1 MTAPRPRDH
10 TSPQSQP
17 DTSPPRRVGDSPSTT
32 LSARRAAGFTWR
44 ALLCL
49 AVAAALCGG
58 LLAAPAGAQD
68 GDVPAKPRGLTGTA
82 AHDRVDLTW
91 NDPGN
96 DSITGYMI
104 LRRLRYD
111 DPSGYFHEL
120 VADTGSAATTY
131 TDDTVEASTHYTYRI
146 KAINGYGTS
155 ERSRWFHTQTL
166 EVPVPAK
173 PRGLS
178 ATAAHDR
185 VDLTW
190 NDPNDDSITGYVILR
205 RVRVNDQ
212 GGEFS
217 ELVADTGTAAAT
229 YTDGTVAA
237 STTYTYRIKAI
248 NERGVSKRSRWF
260 HIDTPAAPDPAAL
273 APSGLTAEAAADGV
287 ALDWN
292 APAEAAASVTGYEI
306 LRAQGDAELAVL
318 VADTGGTSTAYS
330 DETAT
335 QGSAVYAYRVKAIR
349 GGERSQASSEAR
361 VQLPPAAPQW
371 TLTRI
376 TWNSAILQW
385 ADPQDDTITGYRILR
400 ADVVN
405 EVQGAF
411 VAVIEDTGSAATS
424 YTDATLA
431 PDRSYVYRVH
441 AISPHGVS
449 APSAD
454 RQVDTQPAAVIQTS
468 GLTVTPTPNSDSD
481 ASQSPAGEATVS
493 EPEGEDFPSSTATR
507 GYVAIGESA
516 TGEIGRPGDWD
527 AFRVDLESGVT
538 YQIDVKGDATADGT
552 LIDPYL
558 RRLKDADGNNLP
570 GTSNDNAN
578 DLLNSQLL
586 FTPQQSG
593 AYYIQIRSATQEG
606 YAATGTYTVSVMV
619 EGSDV
624 ETPSDLIAG
633 DVTTTAELS
642 PAGVDYHGT
651 VDYHSDYDWLRT
663 ELLAG
668 MSYTIIITGSG
679 GDESLTLEEP
689 WLYGLYNGASETMLV
704 YGDGDMESSPWT
716 RVTAVDGVVT
726 AVFMPEVSG
735 TYYVSVTG
743 ESSVGT
749 YRVNVLASRINVPG
763 ASGAVRHV
771 RDASGQVRH
780 VYGTGVQRPG
790 LTTSCSSSNWHA
802 ANCRT
807 HYDAYPGPWGG
818 DAGARAWCPLDME
831 PGYEI
836 SSYTIEYPHRVH
848 SGGWDRKI
856 YLPPGATNQLVGL
869 GQGRSAGVRPGCTLE
884 ATDKDFNPNEPE
896 PYNSSHCGQNSTID
910 YPLRVCRGELI
921 GRGHTRRWYHSAHP
935 DQDDV
940 GLRSTPRS
948 IADGPNRGSAP
959 KAGKQLTRAA
969 TPAPAAAG
977 PPLAAWTEAVPDA
990 HNGTGAFTFRIA
1002 FSADVTIRYTD
1013 LRDHALAVANGTATK
1028 ARQVNGRWDLWEIEV
1043 RPASD
1048 AAVQVSLPSTH
1059 ACGDVGAV
1067 CTADGRALS
1076 NGILTTVPGP
1086 ATARHLDGSDADD
1099 TLSGRAGDDVLL
1111 GGPGADTL
1119 SGGAGDDTLIG
1130 DDGDPERTD
1139 PGEGADLLDGE
1150 GGHDTL
1156 YGDGGAD
1163 TLYGGDGDDALYGG
1177 ADDDTLYGGVGNDDL
1192 YGDGGDDVL
1201 AGDGGADSLTGGAGA
1216 DTFVFAAADGA
1227 DAITD
1232 FTPEEGDR
1240 IDLSAFAGLGGFASL
1255 TLAADGIDTVLNLRA
1270 HGGGTV
1276 RLQGIAAAD
1285 LLAADF
1291 LWP

>member
-1 MTAPRPRDH
+1 M
-10 TSPQSQP
+10 
-17 DTSPPRRVGDSPSTT
+17 
-32 LSARRAAGFTWR
+32 
-44 ALLCL
+44 
-49 AVAAALCGG
+49 
-58 LLAAPAGAQD
+58 
-68 GDVPAKPRGLTGTA
+68 
-82 AHDRVDLTW
+82 DLTW

-96 DSITGYMI
+96 DSITGYVI
-104 LRRLRYD
+104 LRRLRHD
-111 DPSGYFHEL
+111 DPSGYFYEL
-120 VADTGSAATTY
+120 VADTGTASTSY
-131 TDDTVEASTHYTYRI
+131 TDDTVRANTHYTYRI
-146 KAINGYGTS
+146 KAINGAGTS

-217 ELVADTGTAAAT
+217 ELAADTGTAATT

-248 NERGVSKRSRWF
+248 SERGVSKRSRWF
-260 HIDTPAAPDPAAL
+260 HVDTPAAPDPAAL

-287 ALDWN
+287 ALGWN

-330 DETAT
+330 DEAAT
-335 QGSAVYAYRVKAIR
+335 QGSATYAYQVKAIR

-371 TLTRI
+371 TLTGV
-376 TWNSAILQW
+376 TSNSAILQW

-400 ADVVN
+400 ADVVD

-411 VAVIEDTGSAATS
+411 VVIIEDTGSAATS

-454 RQVDTQPAAVIQTS
+454 RQVDTQPAPVIKTP
-468 GLTVTPTPNSDSD
+468 GLTVKPALNSDSD

-527 AFRVDLESGVT
+527 AFRVELESGVT

-558 RRLKDADGNNLP
+558 RRLKDADGNNVP

-578 DLLNSQLL
+578 DMLNSQLL
-586 FTPQQSG
+586 FTPEQSDS
-593 AYYIQIRSATQEG
+593 YYIQIKSAVREG

-642 PAGVDYHGT
+642 PAGVDFHGT
-651 VDYHSDYDWLRT
+651 VDYHADYDWLRT

-689 WLYGLYNGASETMLV
+689 WLYGLYNDASETMLV

-749 YRVNVLASRINVPG
+749 YRVNVLASHINVPG

-780 VYGTGVQRPG
+780 VSGGGVNSINAASIGCSNSRRHNA
-790 LTTSCSSSNWHA
+790 SCP
-802 ANCRT
+802 T
-807 HYDAYPGPWGG
+807 HYDAYLGPWGG
-818 DAGARAWCPLDME
+818 DAGARAWCPLDMVE
-831 PGYEI
+831 GYEI
-836 SSYTIEYPHRVH
+836 DYYTIEYPRSVYT
-848 SGGWDRKI
+848 GGWDRKI
-856 YLPPGATNQLVGL
+856 YLPPGATTQLVGF
-869 GQGRSAGVRPGCTLE
+869 GQGSGAGVRPGCTLE
-884 ATDKDFNPNEPE
+884 AISKDFNPNEPS
-896 PYNSSHCGQNSTID
+896 PYDSASHCGLDSTID
-910 YPLRVCRGELI
+910 YPLRACRGELI

-935 DQDDV
+935 DQDDINS
-940 GLRSTPRS
+940 RSTRRS

-990 HNGTGAFTFRIA
+990 HNGTDAFTFRIA

-1013 LRDHALAVANGTATK
+1013 LRDHALAVANGTATN
-1028 ARQVNGRWDLWEIEV
+1028 ARQVNGRRDLWEIEV
-1043 RPASD
+1043 RPVSD

-1059 ACGDVGAV
+1059 ACGDIGAV

-1076 NGILTTVPGP
+1076 NGILATVPGP
-1086 ATARHLDGSDADD
+1086 ATARHLTGTAADD
-1099 TLSGRAGDDVLL
+1099 TLSGQAGDDVLL

-1119 SGGAGDDTLIG
+1119 SGGA
-1130 DDGDPERTD
+1130 
-1139 PGEGADLLDGE
+1139 
-1150 GGHDTL
+1150 
-1156 YGDGGAD
+1156 GAD

-1177 ADDDTLYGGVGNDDL
+1177 ADDDTLYGGTGNDDL

-1201 AGDGGADSLTGGAGA
+1201 AGDGGADTLTGGAGA
-1216 DTFVFAAADGA
+1216 DTFVFAAGDG
-1227 DAITD
+1227 DDTITD

-1240 IDLSAFAGLGGFASL
+1240 IDLSAFADLGGFASL
-1255 TLAADGIDTVLNLRA
+1255 TLAEDGTDTVLDLRA

-1276 RLQGIAAAD
+1276 RLQGVAAAD